1 MLSTLFSTV
10 TGSGGRAFLHKIWW
24 HVASVLGLVGIGAF
38 CIHASVFSVL
48 EQALTYLGLPEAIA
62 LVPLQVQTWFA
73 ERPGIAPV
81 AGLATALSFA
91 WHIRPWGEED
101 RDASMSPAGASWIIG
116 TVVFLEIGAPGGAG
130 LFLTCIGLLAVKCF
144 AHGWSS
150 VMLVMMQG
158 MADLLHT
165 PLTILAFFTV
175 PAREAPALPVRVA
188 GGAGP
193 LRG

>member
-1 MLSTLFSTV
+1 
-10 TGSGGRAFLHKIWW
+10 
-24 HVASVLGLVGIGAF
+24 
-38 CIHASVFSVL
+38 
-48 EQALTYLGLPEAIA
+48 
-62 LVPLQVQTWFA
+62 
-73 ERPGIAPV
+73 
-81 AGLATALSFA
+81 
-91 WHIRPWGEED
+91 
-101 RDASMSPAGASWIIG
+101 MSPAGASWITG
-116 TVVFLEIGAPGGAG
+116 TVVFLEIGARGGAG